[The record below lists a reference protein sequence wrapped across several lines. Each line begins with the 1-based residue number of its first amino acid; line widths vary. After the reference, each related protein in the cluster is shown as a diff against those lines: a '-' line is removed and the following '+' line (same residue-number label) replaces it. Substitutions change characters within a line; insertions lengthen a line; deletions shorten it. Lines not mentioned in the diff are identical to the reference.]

1 MINLVKKDFLS
12 ISKNKSILIEVLLMP
27 FILIAILGF
36 ALGSVLL
43 GDYSIEV
50 FNVGIVNEQ
59 NLQADLNRFEIELK
73 AQNYPEEVKNEFL
86 YLADEINPA
95 IMIGDV
101 LEDESFEDVLVV
113 NEFSDVNTAENAML
127 NDEIAGY
134 IIFPEDFSYHLWES
148 MLLEEDTTAEMDV
161 VVNNEGALSANIL
174 QSVVTSIVSEYN
186 LESSIAIAANGQT
199 DMGTDMVNYGAVE
212 SLSVEEPVTAFQYYT
227 IGMGVMF
234 ALSTAPLLAHRS
246 FREKQLH
253 VFGRIM
259 LSGTKPLTYLLS
271 KLISGTLITFVQ
283 LAILFVFST
292 LIFGTFSGQDSNF
305 WLNLVYTTG
314 IYSLLI
320 GSLTSLLTSAALY
333 ANDDTTVGFVGMLNT
348 VFAFL
353 GGSFMPVEQFSK
365 SLSEVGNWT
374 PNGATMTSY
383 LQLLQGFSFLEVLP
397 LMARV
402 IGLTV
407 IFIVAALIIFPKRRL
422 D

>member
-383 LQLLQGFSFLEVLP
+383 LQLLQGFSFLEVLS